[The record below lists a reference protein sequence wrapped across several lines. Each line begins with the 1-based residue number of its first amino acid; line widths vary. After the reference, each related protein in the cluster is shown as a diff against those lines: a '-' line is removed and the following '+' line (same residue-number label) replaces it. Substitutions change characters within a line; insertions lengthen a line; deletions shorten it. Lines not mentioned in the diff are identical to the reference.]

1 MKMLDKLAK
10 DNMAQLEDPK
20 TPFKQDEDREYILRF
35 FAFHNNLKNFKP
47 SLHQFLNAE
56 IRPNRNLSADA
67 VQQYE
72 ARFRKTLSLV
82 KDLFPCLKACQSM
95 CWCCS
100 PPAWCPSPDYQ
111 QVCEQSCVH
120 STAGSRHLWNQ
131 GVSKAQWAEV
141 SQC

>member
-47 SLHQFLNAE
+47 
-56 IRPNRNLSADA
+56 P
-67 VQQYE
+67 
-72 ARFRKTLSLV
+72 
-82 KDLFPCLKACQSM
+82 
-95 CWCCS
+95 
-100 PPAWCPSPDYQ
+100 
-111 QVCEQSCVH
+111 
-120 STAGSRHLWNQ
+120 
-131 GVSKAQWAEV
+131 V